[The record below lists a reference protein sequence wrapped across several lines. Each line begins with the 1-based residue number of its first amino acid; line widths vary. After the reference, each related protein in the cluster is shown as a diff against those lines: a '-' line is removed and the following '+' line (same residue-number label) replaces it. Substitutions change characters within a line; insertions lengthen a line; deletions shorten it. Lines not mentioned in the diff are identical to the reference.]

1 MGLFRLM
8 SHFTVSGA
16 YTVRLGDTASR
27 QWICARDKRPRYTVL
42 RSVLVRI
49 CRYVVLPVNQK
60 QVHHNDAKK
69 IIADTDPEDIDPSV
83 LPPAVLNAVEADS
96 FWCLS
101 RLLDGI
107 QDNYI
112 TAQPGIQRSVKRMA
126 ELVARIDAPLS
137 EHLAAQGVEFMQFA
151 FRWMNCLLMR
161 EISIKNTVRM
171 WDTYLV
177 RSSSALDR
185 SNGGWIYLCVTGG
198 RSGCLF
204 SISLVRLFGIS
215 HPVE

>member
-1 MGLFRLM
+1 MTLPRRSSKYSSPHTSVGCEARYV
-8 SHFTVSGA
+8 T
-16 YTVRLGDTASR
+16 TASLT
-27 QWICARDKRPRYTVL
+27 CKPH
-42 RSVLVRI
+42 S
-49 CRYVVLPVNQK
+49 P
-60 QVHHNDAKK
+60 DA
-69 IIADTDPEDIDPSV
+69 DPEDIDPSI
-83 LPPAVLNAVEADS
+83 LPPSVLAAIEADS

-112 TAQPGIQRSVKRMA
+112 CAQPGIQRSVKRMA

-161 EISIKNTVRM
+161 EISVKNTVRM

-177 RSSSALDR
+177 RL
-185 SNGGWIYLCVTGG
+185 
-198 RSGCLF
+198 
-204 SISLVRLFGIS
+204 
-215 HPVE
+215 

>member
-1 MGLFRLM
+1 MTM
-8 SHFTVSGA
+8 T
-16 YTVRLGDTASR
+16 
-27 QWICARDKRPRYTVL
+27 
-42 RSVLVRI
+42 
-49 CRYVVLPVNQK
+49 QK
-60 QVHHNDAKK
+60 T
-69 IIADTDPEDIDPSV
+69 ITDTDPEEIDPSV

-161 EISIKNTVRM
+161 EISVKNTVRM

-177 RSSSALDR
+177 RPRSAFDKSNDGWMDLSLYDRRKVQMPFLNFTCTFVRRFSPGGAKSSAR
-185 SNGGWIYLCVTGG
+185 WTFRYAGVC
-198 RSGCLF
+198 RC
-204 SISLVRLFGIS
+204 
-215 HPVE
+215 PVVPFLTLPLRKP

>member
-1 MGLFRLM
+1 MCK
-8 SHFTVSGA
+8 
-16 YTVRLGDTASR
+16 ASTTSPR
-27 QWICARDKRPRYTVL
+27 PSSKCSCPHTSVGYSPARGRGCVPLT
-42 RSVLVRI
+42 
-49 CRYVVLPVNQK
+49 CEAHTP
-60 QVHHNDAKK
+60 DA
-69 IIADTDPEDIDPSV
+69 DPEDIDPSI
-83 LPPAVLNAVEADS
+83 LPTPVIAAVEADS

-112 TAQPGIQRSVKRMA
+112 SAQPGIQRSVKRMA

-161 EISIKNTVRM
+161 EISVKNTVRM

-177 RSSSALDR
+177 R
-185 SNGGWIYLCVTGG
+185 
-198 RSGCLF
+198 LF
-204 SISLVRLFGIS
+204 SLSIMYGGHIDCSWYEWQAEGTDAFSQFHLYVCSAFLVRWSDKLREMDFQVHHVYNLS
-215 HPVE
+215 LSPVLR